1 MTTSFVPPGVKVLS
15 ISELTRNLKAVI
27 EETFAAVW
35 VSGEVSNFKK
45 HTSGHWYLKL
55 KDAGSVLDTVIYRGV
70 NLRLRYDLRDGMKVI
85 AFGRLMVYEPH
96 GVYQLQVEKVQPEG
110 IGPLELALRQLREKL
125 SRLGYFD
132 PKRKRPLPRFPRRLV
147 LVTSP
152 TGASVRDMLQVIAQR
167 WPSVEVW
174 VCPVPVQGDGAAE
187 RIAAAIQGLNR
198 LRGIDVLV
206 VGRGGGSL
214 EDLWEFNEECL
225 AQAIFQSRIPVVTG
239 IGHETDL
246 TIADLVA
253 DRRGLTPTD
262 AATNAVPDRQ
272 EVLNDLRDCETRLN
286 NALLGRLQLARARL
300 NDLVR
305 RPTFRR
311 PLQRVRDGEQRLDGW
326 NERLQRAIRRR
337 LEREQQRLEAE
348 AARLEGLSPL
358 NVLGRGYSLTRM
370 AADQRVVRDAAQ
382 VQPGDRLITILHHGS
397 IVSRV
402 EAGEGQ

>member
-311 PLQRVRDGEQRLDGW
+311 PLQR
-326 NERLQRAIRRR
+326 AIRRR